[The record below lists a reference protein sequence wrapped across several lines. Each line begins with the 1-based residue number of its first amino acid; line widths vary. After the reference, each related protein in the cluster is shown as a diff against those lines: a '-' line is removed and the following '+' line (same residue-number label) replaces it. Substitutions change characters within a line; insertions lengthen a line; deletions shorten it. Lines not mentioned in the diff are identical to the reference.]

1 MEEMFIDKCLAK
13 YRELFRQETENK
25 DPEEE
30 ALNIR
35 RRRDEFERFFFI
47 EMNNTIFT
55 GEYLED
61 DYISKIE
68 SFENELITEDNLD
81 IEHNVFSLHVR
92 LCLSDFRG
100 MVFNIQNK
108 VKLRNEDLL
117 VSFISKEFAKID
129 RKSDYQYFE
138 AWRIISLQLLYFDHT
153 LISNSECKEA
163 LIKSFYQ
170 IKSKM
175 KGLANQDLLEVF
187 AKLKSKCSFL
197 LHKTLVYNKRQ
208 VLHYAVDYTIRSVSD
223 ITEKDRY
230 NEDFVSRFNDMF
242 QERFGQE
249 EVSKFKS
256 DFKDG
261 KYSCIGFIVLAYY
274 YRISDSNDVERLKT
288 LCGKFEE
295 YYNQQINDN
304 LCGYDQYA
312 LRSIRNYLC
321 NCRFSHA
328 LGQKHYKVENLKED
342 ISEIERI
349 QEEDG
354 LRNYHPYK
362 KALKFLS
369 NLLVGDSLENQKDK
383 EANTELFNE
392 IFEKYKSTY
401 ELCIKKRFSP
411 FLLPKKDCCT
421 KENLFIAST
430 FSRPISPG
438 KLRESERE
446 FRDLRQY
453 LDTSKRL
460 EKREREI
467 KAIASR
473 LDSFRKES
481 FEYLGVFITVITFL
495 FGSTQLFGNKE
506 AQLPSVI
513 TNIASLGIVLGMFM
527 AMLYIILY
535 CRRRRILFLLG
546 LILLCFLILV
556 YFHSCT

>member
-1 MEEMFIDKCLAK
+1 MEIFIDKCLAK
-13 YRELFRQETENK
+13 YRELFKQDAKN
-25 DPEEE
+25 EESE
-30 ALNIR
+30 EDLTIGSH
-35 RRRDEFERFFFI
+35 RDEFERFFFI
-47 EMNNTIFT
+47 EMNNAIFT

-61 DYISKIE
+61 GYISKIE

-108 VKLRNEDLL
+108 VKLGNEDLL

-175 KGLANQDLLEVF
+175 EGLVNQDLLEVF

-208 VLHYAVDYTIRSVSD
+208 ALHYAVDYTIRSVSD
-223 ITEKDRY
+223 ITEKDCY
-230 NEDFVSRFNDMF
+230 NEDFI
-242 QERFGQE
+242 
-249 EVSKFKS
+249 S

-274 YRISDSNDVERLKT
+274 YRISDTNDVERLKT
-288 LCGKFEE
+288 LCVKFEE
-295 YYNQQINDN
+295 YYNQQINNN
-304 LCGYDQYA
+304 LCDYDKYA

-342 ISEIERI
+342 IFEIERI

-411 FLLPKKDCCT
+411 FLLPKKECCT
-421 KENLFIAST
+421 KDNLFIAST

-446 FRDLRQY
+446 FRDFRQY

-495 FGSTQLFGNKE
+495 FGSTQLFGDKQ
-506 AQLPSVI
+506 ARVSSVI

-527 AMLYIILY
+527 AMLYIVLY
-535 CRRRRILFLLG
+535 CKRWRVLSLLG